1 MKHIYGKAVPIYFL
15 FLLELL
21 EISIVRM
28 SASLVRFINWK
39 LIFLIDTIV
48 LVVNTSV
55 YYLIYSYII

>member
-21 EISIVRM
+21 EISIVRI